1 MKFNTEQEVI
11 DYLKATE
18 SKEERA
24 RRIKNLS
31 SQQKLLL
38 LEIRLAVIDC
48 IRDNER
54 LDTINVNF
62 INKKEVTFEY
72 IYESIICE
80 LKDYESY
87 DDFELFMNAVI
98 KYQVERMG
106 YNL

>member
-18 SKEERA
+18 SKEARA
-24 RRIKNLS
+24 TRIKNLS

-62 INKKEVTFEY
+62 KNKKDITFEY
-72 IYESIICE
+72 IYESIVSE
-80 LKDYESY
+80 LKDYKSY

-98 KYQVERMG
+98 KYQSERMG

>member
-11 DYLKATE
+11 DYLKETE
-18 SKEERA
+18 SKEERV

-31 SQQKLLL
+31 SQQRILL

-48 IRDNER
+48 IRDNEC

-62 INKKEVTFEY
+62 KNKKEVTFEY
-72 IYESIICE
+72 IYESIIDE

-87 DDFELFMNAVI
+87 DDFELFTNAVI
-98 KYQVERMG
+98 KYQAERMG